1 MSLEISRLCQSIA
14 PSVTL
19 KINAMAAQLREKGQD
34 IISLGAGEP
43 DFDTP
48 AFIRDAAKAA
58 LDAGETRYTSASG
71 TPALRR
77 SVCDFLRREKGLTY
91 RPDQVLI
98 CTGAK
103 QALLNAFVAMLNPGD
118 EVILP
123 APCWVSY
130 PEMIAM
136 AGGKAVW
143 VEATEAEGF
152 VPPIERIRA
161 AVTERTKAILLNSP
175 NNPTGAVWTR
185 EQLLAVGQLAVEKNI
200 YLISDEIYDQLV
212 YDGAEAV
219 SVASLSPAIYARTL
233 MVNGWS
239 KAYAMTGWR
248 LGYAAGPKALI
259 AAMGAYQSHATG
271 NPNAIAQA
279 AGLAALEG
287 DQRCVR
293 EMAAAFARRRE
304 MVLSLLAEMPYVSA
318 FRPQG
323 AFYVLL
329 NVKELMGKRIGGREI
344 HGSVELAEMLL
355 EYAQIAVVPGAP
367 FGAEGYVRLSY
378 AAADDRLREAM
389 RRLRAF
395 LLQLDAAEAM

>member
-58 LDAGETRYTSASG
+58 LDAGETRYTAASG

-185 EQLLAVGQLAVEKNI
+185 EQLLAVGQLAVEKDI

-293 EMAAAFARRRE
+293 EMAAAFTRRRG

-378 AAADDRLREAM
+378 AAADDRLGEAM

>member
-58 LDAGETRYTSASG
+58 LDAGETRYTAASG

-185 EQLLAVGQLAVEKNI
+185 EQLLAVGQLAVEKDI

-304 MVLSLLAEMPYVSA
+304 MVLSLIAEMPYVSA

-329 NVKELMGKRIGGREI
+329 NVKELMGKSIGGREI

>member
-1 MSLEISRLCQSIA
+1 MSLEISRLCRSIA

-19 KINAMAAQLREKGQD
+19 KINAAAAQMRAQGQD
-34 IISLGAGEP
+34 VISLGAGEP

-58 LDAGETRYTSASG
+58 LDAGETRYTAASG
-71 TPALRR
+71 TPALRS
-77 SVCDFLRREKGLTY
+77 SVCDFLRREKGISY
-91 RPDQVLI
+91 RPEQVLI

-103 QALLNAFVAMLNPGD
+103 QALLNAFMAMLNPGD

-130 PEMIAM
+130 PEMVAM
-136 AGGKAVW
+136 AGGKAVF
-143 VEATEAEGF
+143 VNATEEEGF

-161 AVTERTKAILLNSP
+161 AVTQRTKAILLNSP
-175 NNPTGAVWTR
+175 SNPTGAVWSR
-185 EQLLAVGQLAVEKNI
+185 EQLLAVGQLAVEKDI

-212 YDGAEAV
+212 YDGVEAV

-233 MVNGWS
+233 LVNGWS
-239 KAYAMTGWR
+239 KTYAMTGWR

-287 DQRCVR
+287 DQSCVK
-293 EMAAAFARRRE
+293 EMVAAFARRRDA
-304 MVLSLLAEMPYVSA
+304 MLARLDEMPYVSA

-329 NVKELMGKRIGGREI
+329 NVQALMGKRCGGQTI
-344 HGSVELAEMLL
+344 QGSVDLAEMLL

-367 FGAEGYVRLSY
+367 FGAEGYLRLSY
-378 AAADDRLREAM
+378 TAADDRLEEAM
-389 RRLRAF
+389 RRLHNF
-395 LLQLDAAEAM
+395 LLQLDAAKAM

>member
-58 LDAGETRYTSASG
+58 LDVGETRYTAASG

-143 VEATEAEGF
+143 VEAAEAEGF

-185 EQLLAVGQLAVEKNI
+185 EQLLAVGQLAVEKDI

>member
-1 MSLEISRLCQSIA
+1 MSLEISRLCQGIA

-34 IISLGAGEP
+34 IISLGAGES

-58 LDAGETRYTSASG
+58 LDAGETRYTAASG

-77 SVCDFLRREKGLTY
+77 GVCDFLRREKGLTY
-91 RPDQVLI
+91 RPEQVLI

-136 AGGKAVW
+136 AGGRAVW

-161 AVTERTKAILLNSP
+161 AVTERTRAILLNSP
-175 NNPTGAVWTR
+175 SNPTGAVWTR
-185 EQLLAVGQLAVEKNI
+185 EQLLAVGQLAVEKDI

-304 MVLSLLAEMPYVSA
+304 MVLSLIADMPYVSA
-318 FRPQG
+318 FRPRG

-329 NVKELMGKRIGGREI
+329 NVKELMGKRIGGRQI
-344 HGSVELAEMLL
+344 QGSVELAEMLL

-389 RRLRAF
+389 RRLKAF
-395 LLQLDAAEAM
+395 LGELDAAQAM

>member
-58 LDAGETRYTSASG
+58 LDAGETRYTAASG

-185 EQLLAVGQLAVEKNI
+185 EQLLAVGQLAVEKDI

-233 MVNGWS
+233 MVTGWS

>member
-1 MSLEISRLCQSIA
+1 MSLEISRLCQGIA

-58 LDAGETRYTSASG
+58 LDAGETRYTAASG

-185 EQLLAVGQLAVEKNI
+185 EQLLAVGQLAVEKDI

-248 LGYAAGPKALI
+248 LGYLVCPEYVMERLLLLSAGII
-259 AAMGAYQSHATG
+259 AAVPTFV
-271 NPNAIAQA
+271 QA
-279 AGLAALEG
+279 AGVAALRQ
-287 DQRCVR
+287 DVSAMR
-293 EMAAAFARRRE
+293 ETYRRRRD
-304 MVLSLLAEMPYVSA
+304 YVTGRLRGMGLQ
-318 FRPQG
+318 FPQPQG
-323 AFYVLL
+323 AFYVFADIRKFGMSSDEFCTRLIA
-329 NVKELMGKRIGGREI
+329 EGK
-344 HGSVELAEMLL
+344 LAT
-355 EYAQIAVVPGAP
+355 VPGSC
-367 FGAEGYVRLSY
+367 FGTDGYLRISY
-378 AAADDRLREAM
+378 CYSDSALKTGLDRLER
-389 RRLRAF
+389 F
-395 LLQLDAAEAM
+395 LAGLQPQPCAP

>member
-48 AFIRDAAKAA
+48 AFIRDEAKAA
-58 LDAGETRYTSASG
+58 LDAGETRYTAASG

-185 EQLLAVGQLAVEKNI
+185 EQLLAVGQLAVEKDI